1 MYTEENGD
9 IVELK
14 FLKSLTQELEGYQ
27 IIYRFPN
34 GYGASIVN
42 NKYSHGTELAVIEFT
57 EDSWELTYET
67 PVAPDVIGHVSPED
81 IKVILDEI
89 RMLPEKDLIG

>member
-42 NKYSHGTELAVIEFT
+42 NKYSHGTEL
-57 EDSWELTYET
+57 TYET